1 MTKYSFI
8 GSEAPR
14 PDAPDKVAGK
24 ALYIHDLVR
33 PGMLYGKIKFSEYA
47 HARIKHIDTS
57 RAEKLQGVRA
67 VITAYNTPEI
77 RIGFI
82 RSG

>member
-1 MTKYSFI
+1 MTEYSYI
-8 GSEAPR
+8 GTEVPR
-14 PDAPDKVAGK
+14 PDAPDKTAGK

-57 RAEKLQGVRA
+57 TAESLPGVPA
-67 VITAYNTPEI
+67 VITGYNTL
-77 RIGFI
+77 
-82 RSG
+82 